1 MSLPR
6 CFFQPGA
13 AEDSQDPPVCLL
25 LFLEPT
31 VGERVVGARPAGS
44 EEQCIV
50 VWITAT
56 EENLMQK
63 Q

>member
-31 VGERVVGARPAGS
+31 VGERVVGARPRGLGGAMLCGAECREGRS
-44 EEQCIV
+44 
-50 VWITAT
+50 
-56 EENLMQK
+56 
-63 Q
+63 